1 MISKDSSYKYKDY
14 DYDYDGEDLSYE
26 YNHSFGFNMLL
37 SDEFYHSYGFTML
50 GFIIFTSFIT
60 GKLLTTED
68 IYKLLGYSILN
79 QGVTKYRI

>member
-1 MISKDSSYKYKDY
+1 MISKGSSYKYEYFDY
-14 DYDYDGEDLSYE
+14 G
-26 YNHSFGFNMLL
+26 GFNILL
-37 SDEFYHSYGFTML
+37 SAEFYHSYGFTML

>member
-1 MISKDSSYKYKDY
+1 MISKDY
-14 DYDYDGEDLSYE
+14 DYDMLS
-26 YNHSFGFNMLL
+26 
-37 SDEFYHSYGFTML
+37 SDALYVEFYHSYGFTML

>member
-1 MISKDSSYKYKDY
+1 MISKDSSYKYKRFR
-14 DYDYDGEDLSYE
+14 EDLSYE